1 MSRMIHIPEGTLQG
15 YLDGELRLP
24 EREAVRTHLSGCHAC
39 ADQLGALR
47 RAADRFTEAVR
58 LLDQP
63 APADAASPPLEV
75 PSRTE
80 QERAMAPAPRPA
92 PWHGVGHTVARAA
105 AVLVFLAA
113 GVALVSATPVGD
125 WIANTWTRWVASEPV
140 VEEPA
145 VVAADSAVA
154 ASGSPILIVPREGS
168 VRVVIEDAPAGT
180 RIRIRLSDDERA
192 LLGVTEADGAGATSF
207 RAGAGWA
214 SVRTP
219 NASVIDVA
227 IPRSLDRALVEVN
240 GEAFVAKE
248 GAGLRFL
255 HGDEASSDN
264 EIEFEVPASPSPGE

>member
-1 MSRMIHIPEGTLQG
+1 MIHIPEGTLQG

-58 LLDQP
+58 LLDQS
-63 APADAASPPLEV
+63 APADAGHPPLEV
-75 PSRTE
+75 PSRRE
-80 QERAMAPAPRPA
+80 QERALAPPRRPA

-145 VVAADSAVA
+145 VVDADSAVA
-154 ASGSPILIVPREGS
+154 TSGSPILIVPRQGS
-168 VRVVIEDAPAGT
+168 VHVLIEDAPAGA
-180 RIRIRLSDDERA
+180 RIRIRLTDDERA
-192 LLGVTEADGAGATSF
+192 LLGVTESEGAGSASF

-219 NASVIDVA
+219 NALLVDVA
-227 IPRSLDRALVEVN
+227 IPRSLDQALVEVN

-255 HGDEASSDN
+255 RGDETSPGN
-264 EIEFEVPASPSPGE
+264 QIEFEVPASPGE